1 MEREILDPRYFTGF
15 VLLKLCCLLD
25 KRSRLLEILKNI
37 KGQIYRLKISCDFL
51 KWKILNSWFL
61 EKWILANSRNYET
74 KKNLEKFKSLV
85 LTQWIQDI
93 FDIFFIQS
101 KMECISCEIA
111 ATLLFTNLQ
120 VRHQK
125 WFGPIVQGTSTGSRS
140 SRSVNF
146 SKELRKA
153 FQWIKIKKG
162 LSWAFV

>member
-1 MEREILDPRYFTGF
+1 MLPVRR
-15 VLLKLCCLLD
+15 
-25 KRSRLLEILKNI
+25 
-37 KGQIYRLKISCDFL
+37 KISPSRNLKEYKRANLSSKDFL
-51 KWKILNSWFL
+51 QFFEMKDLEFL
-61 EKWILANSRNYET
+61 ISREMNICQFSKLWD
-74 KKNLEKFKSLV
+74 KKNLEKFQSLV

-111 ATLLFTNLQ
+111 TTLLFTNSQ

-125 WFGPIVQGTSTGSRS
+125 WFGPVVQGTSTGSRS

-153 FQWIKIKKG
+153 FQWIKIKKRT
-162 LSWAFV
+162 WAFV